1 MDGNMD
7 RKKWLSTVYREANVF
22 LERHSP
28 EGQTLSPTEIDEM
41 EPELHGQV
49 QEILAQTDSLEDIIK
64 HSLLKDPSPDL
75 WYGEGSWQ
83 RVLAGVAA
91 ACLAHDVKG
100 VAIKISEGALPRT
113 DSSKLMD
120 PAE

>member
-1 MDGNMD
+1 MD
-7 RKKWLSTVYREANVF
+7 RKQWLSTVYREANVF

-28 EGQTLSPTEIDEM
+28 EGKTLSPTEIEEM

-49 QEILAQTDSLEDIIK
+49 QEVLARTDSLEDIIK
-64 HSLLKDPSPDL
+64 HSLMRDPSPDL

-83 RVLAGVAA
+83 RVLAAVAA

-113 DSSKLMD
+113 DPNKMFEPGS
-120 PAE
+120 